1 MIYQANF
8 GFRLELF
15 FYVFSAM
22 DGKKKTGKISR
33 MKTLKIEITRVQ
45 KVRGHKNGCRSTL
58 RTFSPPS
65 SLLHTYLDLYSSL
78 SRSISSLPR
87 FVFSFVFCHLLS
99 LINNTTVMLSHK
111 SQSHH
116 RIIQGINISLI
127 PTNR

>member
-15 FYVFSAM
+15 IYVFSGM
-22 DGKKKTGKISR
+22 DGKKKTEKILR

-45 KVRGHKNGCRSTL
+45 KARGHKNGCRSKL
-58 RTFSPPS
+58 RIFSSSS
-65 SLLHTYLDLYSSL
+65 SLLHTYLDIDSSISRSMSSL
-78 SRSISSLPR
+78 LR

-116 RIIQGINISLI
+116 RITQGINISLV